1 MRLGPLLVVSCSLL
15 ALSCA
20 DGTRRV
26 EPGTPT
32 TDTGEARTDD
42 DAGAPDADTP
52 DADTPDAEAP
62 DAEAP
67 TGSPPQA
74 QLTADPTSGEIP
86 LTVRFDSSGSL
97 DPDGELTALRW
108 SFGDGESAEGAM
120 VEHTYLRPG
129 NFTATLT
136 VVDAQ
141 GQSAEAQVTIST
153 GLPPCPTFAGG
164 LSSGIIDSPILDEI
178 SGLVVSR
185 AQADLFWVNNDS
197 GDGPRIYAVNAQ
209 GAIRAG
215 YELSGAQAVDWEDIA
230 LGPGPRAG
238 ETYLYVGDIG
248 DNDLRSPVA
257 PVYRIVEPT
266 NVPAASD
273 MPSLFRV
280 RAVETIALS
289 YGGNRA
295 FNAETMMVDPTNGDL
310 YVVTKSD
317 TGRSR
322 VFRAPAPIA
331 AGARIEMQEVA
342 ELDVQGEATGGD
354 ISPTGE
360 IVIRT
365 YERAFLWRRPAGL
378 SVAEALALPACVVRL
393 APEPQGEAISFGSDG
408 RDLWTTSEGQGQRLL
423 RYRRR

>member
-1 MRLGPLLVVSCSLL
+1 MRRGSVLVLCSLI
-15 ALSCA
+15 AAGCA

-26 EPGTPT
+26 EPGTPST
-32 TDTGEARTDD
+32 
-42 DAGAPDADTP
+42 DAGDATGAPDADTPDADTP

-62 DAEAP
+62 DVA

-86 LTVRFDSSGSL
+86 LTVRFDGSGSA
-97 DPDGELTALRW
+97 DPDGDLTQLRW
-108 SFGDGESAEGAM
+108 SFGDGETAEGAA

-136 VVDAQ
+136 VVDAA
-141 GQSAEAQVTIST
+141 GQSAQAEVTISA
-153 GLPPCPTFAGG
+153 GLPPCPTFAAG
-164 LSSGIIDSPILDEI
+164 LSAGIIDSPILDEV
-178 SGLVVSR
+178 SGLVASR
-185 AQADLFWVNNDS
+185 TDADLFWLNNDS

-215 YELSGAQAVDWEDIA
+215 YELTGAQAVDWEDIA

-248 DNDLRSPVA
+248 DNDLQSPVA

-266 NVPAASD
+266 NVPTASA

-280 RAVETIALS
+280 RSVETIALS

-295 FNAETMMVDPTNGDL
+295 FNAETMMVDPLNGDL

-322 VFRAPAPIA
+322 VFRAPAPLV
-331 AGARIEMQEVA
+331 GGSRVEMEEIA
-342 ELDVQGEATGGD
+342 ELAVQGEATGGD
-354 ISPTGE
+354 MSLSGE

-365 YERAFLWRRPAGL
+365 YERAFLWRRPSGM
-378 SVAEALALPACVVRL
+378 SVADALRQPPCAVRL
-393 APEPQGEAISFGSDG
+393 APEPQGEAISFGGDG